1 MVGLNRRFAPMV
13 KTLKEY
19 FKPGTPKHIIYRVNS
34 GHIPTSSWLHNTD
47 EGGGMLIGEMCHFVD
62 LMTFICG
69 ENPISVSAKSLKLKN
84 SNIADSDNLSM
95 TIEFDGGSVA
105 VLNYNTVGD
114 KSYSKERLEIFSDGK
129 IGVLDDFRNL
139 ETVSKGKKIKKK
151 SSNQN
156 KGQTGRDKSYG
167 G

>member
-1 MVGLNRRFAPMV
+1 
-13 KTLKEY
+13 
-19 FKPGTPKHIIYRVNS
+19 
-34 GHIPTSSWLHNTD
+34 
-47 EGGGMLIGEMCHFVD
+47 MLVGEMCHFVD

-114 KSYSKERLEIFSDGK
+114 KSYSKERLEIFSDGE

-139 ETVSKGKKIKKK
+139 EIVSKGKKIKRK

-156 KGQTGRDKSYG
+156 KGQAEEIKATVDSFLKGYSPIPFNELVNTMLVIFGAKKSLSTGEVVKIN
-167 G
+167 